1 MYCSTCGVAIAQ
13 GLSYC
18 NYCGAKLV
26 RSDTTNFPE
35 QRSDRLVFGML
46 ATFVFGLVAITM
58 LMGVM
63 KVILGLQVPT
73 ILIFMLL
80 PFSIMVVMEAV
91 FIRVLLRGSATANQA
106 ELSNA
111 QVTNELYSSE
121 LRTLPEPLPTVTD
134 HTTRAFEQ
142 VLRNKE

>member
-18 NYCGAKLV
+18 NYCGAKLL
-26 RSDTTNFPE
+26 RGDTTDSPE
-35 QRSDRLVFGML
+35 QRPNSLVFGML

-73 ILIFMLL
+73 ILAFVVL

-91 FIRVLLRGSATANQA
+91 FIRLLLQRSATTNQA
-106 ELSNA
+106 ELSKA
-111 QVTNELYSSE
+111 QVTNELHSAE
-121 LRTLPEPLPTVTD
+121 LRTLPEPMPSVTD
-134 HTTRAFEQ
+134 HTTRAFEP